1 MSQAQLASAYPHE
14 VPQIDDRE
22 KPQAG
27 LDPAEPAPIADKPE
41 RSLFAQRPLHE
52 RPRERLS
59 FLGAE
64 RLNDDE
70 LLALV
75 FGSGGTLRTARDLL
89 DMVGGP
95 PGLRR
100 VGLGD
105 LQRKSGV
112 GPARACQLKAALELG
127 RRALVNEPLNGL
139 WVRSAGDVARLLRPE
154 LGLSEQEAVHVFG
167 LDARNRIRCRHVAA
181 LGQVDR
187 VQVSPA
193 DVFRPLLREGMAGA
207 LVVHNHPS
215 GDSRPSEAD
224 RLLTVQL
231 VQSGLLLGIPL
242 IDHVIVAG
250 EGFYSF
256 AEEGWLSGASRAR
269 SVVVDDTK
277 PTGSPLRNNT
287 RAEDDTATRA
297 PGNSTPVRFSGSA
310 ALIAISTGP
319 SAGGGCF

>member
-1 MSQAQLASAYPHE
+1 MMIRAALASACAHE
-14 VPQIDDRE
+14 VPQMTEQE
-22 KPQAG
+22 KRQAAVTCR
-27 LDPAEPAPIADKPE
+27 DPSARRKTAESA
-41 RSLFAQRPLHE
+41 LFAQRPLHE
-52 RPRERLS
+52 RPRERLT

-64 RLNDDE
+64 QLNDDE

-75 FGSGGTLRTARDLL
+75 FGSGGTLRLARDLL

-105 LQRKSGV
+105 LQRKRGV

-127 RRALVNEPLNGL
+127 RRALVHEPLNGL
-139 WVRSAGDVARLLRPE
+139 CVRSAADVATLLRPE
-154 LGLSEQEAVHVFG
+154 LSQAEQESVHVFG

-215 GDSRPSEAD
+215 GDCRPSEAD
-224 RLLTVQL
+224 RML
-231 VQSGLLLGIPL
+231 
-242 IDHVIVAG
+242 
-250 EGFYSF
+250 
-256 AEEGWLSGASRAR
+256 
-269 SVVVDDTK
+269 
-277 PTGSPLRNNT
+277 
-287 RAEDDTATRA
+287 
-297 PGNSTPVRFSGSA
+297 
-310 ALIAISTGP
+310 
-319 SAGGGCF
+319 